1 MDIQKIDEALRKAT
15 GYDFIQAEKTARALG
30 DTTPSIIFS
39 TTFQT
44 VFLANL
50 MKLAIDDIQEL
61 PIKQFTLAIGK
72 VNSFL
77 FSQEQ
82 EAPEK

>member
-1 MDIQKIDEALRKAT
+1 MDIQKIDEALKKAT

-30 DTTPSIIFS
+30 DMTPSIIFS
-39 TTFQT
+39 TTFQI
-44 VFLANL
+44 VLLANL
-50 MKLAIDDIQEL
+50 MNVAVDDIQEL

-82 EAPEK
+82 EAPVK

>member
-1 MDIQKIDEALRKAT
+1 M
-15 GYDFIQAEKTARALG
+15 
-30 DTTPSIIFS
+30 TPSIIFS

-44 VFLANL
+44 VLLANL
-50 MKLAIDDIQEL
+50 MNVAIDDIQEL

-82 EAPEK
+82 EAPVK